1 LGAWTAEIPIH
12 APQKGPCDTGRS
24 LGFASALPYVYSGGP
39 TKPPMKRKDFPMNG
53 PVTGMYLNRTALQYG
68 RHRRSLFIGGEKDAG
83 MD

>member
-1 LGAWTAEIPIH
+1 MPHKKALAILGDPWASQ
-12 APQKGPCDTGRS
+12 APCLTLS
-24 LGFASALPYVYSGGP
+24 SGP
-39 TKPPMKRKDFPMNG
+39 TKPPKKRKDFPMNG